1 MSVVLNGQ
9 KEPQFTDAA
18 GNFVPRP
25 LVPPRVAS
33 PINLLNPDRYEFYTF
48 NDDGDLVK
56 RLMTMKEIQSI
67 VANGDSDQQV
77 MAKNPS
83 GALDADANIRKIVS
97 NVQKVLN
104 KEMEDKSNATNK
116 VKPTKLDTPDTSSS
130 WSSILPAIFG
140 NTGESITPD
149 NAVPAVAAIG
159 GTPDS
164 VILSSTSKKPTTKP
178 TTTTTKNKSKPSKR
192 TTPRPSAAQKIRPN
206 ENRIPVKVVASNA
219 NHVLTVKRPTTA
231 SSAPTKQQSHFSS
244 ASTTPTKHN
253 THGAFNK
260 YGSSSHP
267 TKQSTAGSRPTQI
280 STENSSL
287 STRKPVNVVKGTPS
301 ALNSITTTKPLQLVG
316 TKAETI
322 VKRPIAMNKLSAN
335 KSSTKKPLKPSSTQ
349 GIIIRKTSPTPS
361 SVSVSSTVT
370 HKKNKIPNATETPVT
385 YNLFTLPA
393 FTATPS
399 MSTQR
404 VRPNP
409 SSSSSQTTQITSSS
423 VESRISTST
432 PPMVTVKLISP
443 KDQPTT
449 QATTKKRFSS
459 IPLTT
464 NIEKTA
470 PTTPLTPNTST
481 EGEKFDATT
490 TEMPNLFD
498 SDLSLNQIIEALKDT
513 EGTTMPYAAS
523 FNNVNDLFETS
534 TYDEQRTMQPMM
546 NGVDSVNTDTV
557 KVYNNG
563 VDYTTQLN
571 QPSESMEFKEV
582 MNDRVT
588 YIPQTTLHSHVMIN
602 DNSISEPS
610 TQYSPSNAMPM
621 RNEPASTE
629 TFINV
634 MQHKSGSDEMELK
647 GNPNNNGNSME
658 NILRESFDNVLQQ
671 VQSDERTTTAAPIDS
686 IEMSTIELLT
696 NNDIENVTAS
706 DKKKVIFKPVPEV
719 ATEGLD
725 KEPMTYFENVVK
737 QLAKEKDATT
747 VAISTELPASA
758 AAATSIPTSTATQP
772 ASTENQTKMGPAEI
786 NTIDATTELLLSTLA
801 DRLFADAATT
811 QSMQMDEE
819 STLQQ
824 QETTL
829 QQVQADEQSTSQ
841 QIEED
846 EQSTSHQVQVVDQ
859 STLIDSTEN
868 FQPTGTEKLVYSTEM
883 YSTQESQTDAEKLT
897 TAFAD
902 ETSTIDVENDQELA
916 ESNNLRLVTSTIP
929 NNNVSTNF
937 DFDWASTTLSDEA
950 FTDFTSE
957 ALRRENL
964 SMATTLVYND
974 QVTETTTEDTTTNYE
989 LVKLIETISKADSAH
1004 EQEKQQQQAT
1014 EAKKPPNTSSPNSIE
1029 RKEDSQE
1036 DKSTA
1041 ANNRDE
1047 QEFSNLGETTKQTNE
1062 IDLLKSGSQA
1072 RLPIKSVLTK
1082 LQNALDDISKGKL
1095 PPTLHSL
1102 KKKVTDS
1109 IKKAPTIQ
1117 LDPAPKQAL
1126 GLEESTVNAND
1137 DILEFTKFCNELA
1150 FDFWRVLNNDG
1161 ISSARSLV
1169 LSPFALTSMLAML
1182 FLGVRGRTSSEIND
1196 LLHLDDIVTFN
1207 PHAIFRNITESV
1219 DAKYEPNVLT
1229 SAFVREILSD
1239 RSKGKILSFY
1249 KEKVQQF
1256 YSGYVEEVNF
1266 NTVNDIIRRRTNM
1279 LVKRYT
1285 DGRVL
1290 DYLKSNNVWV
1300 RKPLAGISANIFETD
1315 CTNASKAE
1323 RDGEMFFQVL
1333 PSLRQRRLV
1342 PIPAAVWKNGFTAG
1356 YDPELD
1362 ATAVAIGLKENVV
1375 STVFVMPGQQG
1386 HSAPGDNLERLE
1398 SVLMANAVSKNAWR
1412 RLLATLMERPGL
1424 EVQIPRFT
1432 HRSFVN
1438 TTSALNKLGLKSL
1451 FDAND
1456 ADMRG
1461 ITGSTNRD
1469 MYLSDLVQINTFSTC
1484 GEDTLSEEH
1493 HVEMYP
1499 APPNKFRT
1507 MYYEQLQA
1515 RNRANAAAAAT
1526 AATKSTTTTTT
1537 TMSQPIDSYD
1547 IEAQR
1552 SFSDPLF
1559 DLKYLN
1565 LPLPLR
1571 PRQARVPETPRL
1583 RFDKPFIY
1591 FVRHNPTGMVLYMG
1605 RFNPRLLP

>member
-9 KEPQFTDAA
+9 QEPQFTDAA
-18 GNFVPRP
+18 GNYVPRP

-83 GALDADANIRKIVS
+83 GAFDSDANIRKIVS

-104 KEMEDKSNATNK
+104 KEMEGKLNATNHK
-116 VKPTKLDTPDTSSS
+116 VKPSKLDTPDTSSS

-140 NTGESITPD
+140 NTGESIAPD
-149 NAVPAVAAIG
+149 NGVAATGASMVVPAIG
-159 GTPDS
+159 STPDS
-164 VILSSTSKKPTTKP
+164 VILSTTSKKPFVHKKTSTS
-178 TTTTTKNKSKPSKR
+178 TTTKIKSKPSRR
-192 TTPRPSAAQKIRPN
+192 TTPRPSSAQKIRPN
-206 ENRIPVKVVASNA
+206 ENRIPVKVVSSNA
-219 NHVLTVKRPTTA
+219 NHVLTVKRPTTVA
-231 SSAPTKQQSHFSS
+231 AIPTKQQNVFAS
-244 ASTTPTKHN
+244 ASTKPTKQH
-253 THGAFNK
+253 TTASIK
-260 YGSSSHP
+260 IASSSHP
-267 TKQSTAGSRPTQI
+267 TKQSSGSRPTQFVAQ
-280 STENSSL
+280 SSL
-287 STRKPVNVVKGTPS
+287 STTRKPANMVKSTPS
-301 ALNSITTTKPLQLVG
+301 SLNSITTNKPLQLVG

-322 VKRPIAMNKLSAN
+322 IKRPIALNKLSN
-335 KSSTKKPLKPSSTQ
+335 NKPTKSSTTQ
-349 GIIIRKTSPTPS
+349 GLIIRKTSPTPT
-361 SVSVSSTVT
+361 SVYISSTAT
-370 HKKNKIPNATETPVT
+370 HKKNKIPSITQTPVT

-393 FTATPS
+393 FTATPTT
-399 MSTQR
+399 STQR
-404 VRPNP
+404 VRTKP
-409 SSSSSQTTQITSSS
+409 SSTQSMQITTPN
-423 VESRISTST
+423 VSRFSTST
-432 PPMVTVKLISP
+432 PTMVTVKLISP
-443 KDQPTT
+443 ETD
-449 QATTKKRFSS
+449 
-459 IPLTT
+459 
-464 NIEKTA
+464 A
-470 PTTPLTPNTST
+470 PTTNPSINKRISTTQSTISIEASSPTTPFAPITT
-481 EGEKFDATT
+481 IAGEMYDATT
-490 TEMPNLFD
+490 TEMPNIFD
-498 SDLSLNQIIEALKDT
+498 SDLSLNQIIEALRDT
-513 EGTTMPYAAS
+513 EATTMNFGPGINS
-523 FNNVNDLFETS
+523 VNDLFETS
-534 TYDEQRTMQPMM
+534 TYDEHMMQPPSA
-546 NGVDSVNTDTV
+546 GVDNVNTESV
-557 KVYNNG
+557 MVYNNG
-563 VDYTTQLN
+563 VDYTTQSN
-571 QPSESMEFKEV
+571 PSGESIEFKEA

-588 YIPQTTLHSHVMIN
+588 YIPQTTL
-602 DNSISEPS
+602 NSPSLVEPS
-610 TQYSPSNAMPM
+610 TEDVSSISTSL
-621 RNEPASTE
+621 RNEPLSTE

-634 MQHKSGSDEMELK
+634 MQHKSGSDEMELNS
-647 GNPNNNGNSME
+647 NPSANGNSME

-671 VQSDERTTTAAPIDS
+671 VQSVERTTTMASNNA
-686 IEMSTIELLT
+686 IELSTIALLT
-696 NNDIENVTAS
+696 NNDIENGTTNG
-706 DKKKVIFKPVPEV
+706 KKKVVFKPVPEV
-719 ATEGLD
+719 STEGLD
-725 KEPMTYFENVVK
+725 KEPMTYFENVVM
-737 QLAKEKDATT
+737 QLAKDKDATT
-747 VAISTELPASA
+747 MAASTESIAST
-758 AAATSIPTSTATQP
+758 AAATAATTSTSTATEP
-772 ASTENQTKMGPAEI
+772 IIIGENQTKVGPEYTEI

-801 DRLFADAATT
+801 NRLFGESAT
-811 QSMQMDEE
+811 MQLDE
-819 STLQQ
+819 
-824 QETTL
+824 
-829 QQVQADEQSTSQ
+829 EQST
-841 QIEED
+841 QIATTED
-846 EQSTSHQVQVVDQ
+846 
-859 STLIDSTEN
+859 TLT
-868 FQPTGTEKLVYSTEM
+868 PGTEKLIYSTEAYTM
-883 YSTQESQTDAEKLT
+883 QESQTNAEKST

-902 ETSTIDVENDQELA
+902 ESSTFDTDNDQDVA
-916 ESNNLRLVTSTIP
+916 ESNHIRLATSTDV
-929 NNNVSTNF
+929 NRDASTNF
-937 DFDWASTTLSDEA
+937 DFDYLSTTLSDES
-950 FTDFTSE
+950 FTDQTSE
-957 ALRRENL
+957 ALQRDNL
-964 SMATTLVYND
+964 SMTTTLAAD
-974 QVTETTTEDTTTNYE
+974 DGDKDTEIVTDAATTTNYE
-989 LVKLIETISKADSAH
+989 LIKLIETITKTNSPDADQA
-1004 EQEKQQQQAT
+1004 QQSMNV
-1014 EAKKPPNTSSPNSIE
+1014 KKSPNTTSPNSME

-1036 DKSTA
+1036 DKSTVA
-1041 ANNRDE
+1041 IKRDE
-1047 QEFSNLGETTKQTNE
+1047 NEFSNLGETTKQTNE
-1062 IDLLKSGSQA
+1062 NDLVKSGAQA

-1102 KKKVTDS
+1102 KKKVSDS

-1126 GLEESTVNAND
+1126 GLEESTASAND

-1207 PHAIFRNITESV
+1207 PHAIFRNITESI
-1219 DAKYEPNVLT
+1219 DNKYEPNVLT

-1290 DYLKSNNVWV
+1290 DYLKTNNVWV

-1315 CTNASKAE
+1315 CSNASKVE

-1333 PSLRQRRLV
+1333 PSLRQRRLI

-1362 ATAVAIGLKENVV
+1362 ATAMAIGLKDNII

-1461 ITGSTNRD
+1461 ITGSTTRD
-1469 MYLSDLVQINTFSTC
+1469 MYLSDLIQINTFSTC
-1484 GEDTLSEEH
+1484 GEDQLVEEH

-1515 RNRANAAAAAT
+1515 RNRANAVT
-1526 AATKSTTTTTT
+1526 ATKTTSTTTIH
-1537 TMSQPIDSYD
+1537 PIASASYD
-1547 IEAQR
+1547 IDAQR
-1552 SFSDPLF
+1552 AFFDPLF
-1559 DLKYLN
+1559 DLKYMN

>member
-18 GNFVPRP
+18 GNYVPRP

-83 GALDADANIRKIVS
+83 GALDSDANIRKIVS

-104 KEMEDKSNATNK
+104 KEMENKSNATQK
-116 VKPTKLDTPDTSSS
+116 LKPTKLDTPDTSQS

-140 NTGESITPD
+140 NTGESISPD
-149 NAVPAVAAIG
+149 NAAVA
-159 GTPDS
+159 DS
-164 VILSSTSKKPTTKP
+164 VLLSTTSKKPVVHKTPP
-178 TTTTTKNKSKPSKR
+178 TTTTTKFKSKPSRR
-192 TTPRPSAAQKIRPN
+192 TTQRPSSAHKIRPN
-206 ENRIPVKVVASNA
+206 ENRIPVKVVSSNV
-219 NHVLTVKRPTTA
+219 NHVLTVKRPTTVSA
-231 SSAPTKQQSHFSS
+231 APTKHATIYSS

-253 THGAFNK
+253 TAASNK
-260 YGSSSHP
+260 FASSSHP
-267 TKQSTAGSRPTQI
+267 TKQSTGSRPTQFAG
-280 STENSSL
+280 ESSL
-287 STRKPVNVVKGTPS
+287 SSTRKPVHVVKGTPS
-301 ALNSITTTKPLQLVG
+301 SFNSITTNKPLQLVG
-316 TKAETI
+316 TKAETSI
-322 VKRPIAMNKLSAN
+322 KRPIPVNKLS
-335 KSSTKKPLKPSSTQ
+335 SKPSKSPSTQ
-349 GIIIRKTSPTPS
+349 GLLIRKTSTSSPTTVSIPS
-361 SVSVSSTVT
+361 TT
-370 HKKNKIPNATETPVT
+370 AQKKNKIPSFTQSPVT

-393 FTATPS
+393 FTATPTT
-399 MSTQR
+399 STQR
-404 VRPNP
+404 VRTKP
-409 SSSSSQTTQITSSS
+409 SSTQAVQTTTPN
-423 VESRISTST
+423 ESRFSTST
-432 PPMVTVKLISP
+432 PTMVTVKLISP
-443 KDQPTT
+443 SDEPATNPTT
-449 QATTKKRFSS
+449 NPSTIKRISTTQFSTS
-459 IPLTT
+459 SEASSPTT
-464 NIEKTA
+464 PIAPITITESESFDA
-470 PTTPLTPNTST
+470 PTTELPNI
-481 EGEKFDATT
+481 
-490 TEMPNLFD
+490 FD
-498 SDLSLNQIIEALKDT
+498 SDFSLNQIIEALRDT
-513 EGTTMPYAAS
+513 EATTMTFGPG
-523 FNNVNDLFETS
+523 FNGANELFETS
-534 TYDEQRTMQPMM
+534 TYDEHTVQPPLTAVE
-546 NGVDSVNTDTV
+546 NINTESVM
-557 KVYNNG
+557 VYNNG
-563 VDYTTQLN
+563 IDYTTQPN
-571 QPSESMEFKEV
+571 PTSESIEFKEAMV
-582 MNDRVT
+582 DRVT
-588 YIPQTTLHSHVMIN
+588 YIPQTTLHSQSLIS
-602 DNSISEPS
+602 DNSISEQSTDDAPS
-610 TQYSPSNAMPM
+610 ISTAM
-621 RNEPASTE
+621 RNEPISTE
-629 TFINV
+629 SFVNL

-647 GNPNNNGNSME
+647 GNPSANGNSIE

-671 VQSDERTTTAAPIDS
+671 VQSDDRTTTPASNDPIDS
-686 IEMSTIELLT
+686 STVALFT

-706 DKKKVIFKPVPEV
+706 DKSKVVLKPVPEV
-719 ATEGLD
+719 STNGID
-725 KEPMTYFENVVK
+725 KEPMTYFENVVM
-737 QLAKEKDATT
+737 QLTKDKDATT
-747 VAISTELPASA
+747 VAASTESA
-758 AAATSIPTSTATQP
+758 ATTTAATTKFSASTATEP
-772 ASTENQTKMGPAEI
+772 AKIESQTRVGPEFTEI

-801 DRLFADAATT
+801 NRLFGEMATT
-811 QSMQMDEE
+811 QQ
-819 STLQQ
+819 QQ
-824 QETTL
+824 QEE
-829 QQVQADEQSTSQ
+829 EQST
-841 QIEED
+841 QID
-846 EQSTSHQVQVVDQ
+846 TSE
-859 STLIDSTEN
+859 SALATA
-868 FQPTGTEKLVYSTEM
+868 TEKLIYSTEA
-883 YSTQESQTDAEKLT
+883 YSTQESQTDAEPST
-897 TAFAD
+897 TAFSD
-902 ETSTIDVENDQELA
+902 ESSTNDVDNDQEVA
-916 ESNNLRLVTSTIP
+916 ESNNLRMATSTDGNIDA
-929 NNNVSTNF
+929 STNF
-937 DFDWASTTLSDEA
+937 DFDYASTTLSDES
-950 FTDFTSE
+950 FTDPTSE
-957 ALRRENL
+957 TLQRENL
-964 SMATTLVYND
+964 SPATTLADDFND
-974 QVTETTTEDTTTNYE
+974 TEATTDDITTTNYE
-989 LVKLIETISKADSAH
+989 MIKLIETITKAN
-1004 EQEKQQQQAT
+1004 QEPQSNNFKKAT
-1014 EAKKPPNTSSPNSIE
+1014 VTSSTSSME

-1036 DKSTA
+1036 EKSTA
-1041 ANNRDE
+1041 AIKRDE
-1047 QEFSNLGETTKQTNE
+1047 HEFSNLGETTKHTNE
-1062 IDLLKSGSQA
+1062 IDLLKSGAQN
-1072 RLPIKSVLTK
+1072 RMPIKSVLMK
-1082 LQNALDDISKGKL
+1082 LQSALDDISNGRL
-1095 PPTLHSL
+1095 PPPLQSL

-1109 IKKAPTIQ
+1109 INVKKTSAIQ

-1126 GLEESTVNAND
+1126 GLEESTLNAND

-1169 LSPFALTSMLAML
+1169 LSPFALTSMMAML

-1219 DAKYEPNVLT
+1219 DSKYDSNVLT

-1290 DYLKSNNVWV
+1290 DYLKTNNVWV
-1300 RKPLAGISANIFETD
+1300 RKPLAAISANVFETD

-1333 PSLRQRRLV
+1333 PSLRQRRLI
-1342 PIPAAVWKNGFTAG
+1342 PIPAAVWRNGFTAG

-1362 ATAVAIGLKENVV
+1362 ATAVAIGLKDNII

-1438 TTSALNKLGLKSL
+1438 TTNALNKLGLKSL
-1451 FDAND
+1451 FSASD

-1461 ITGSTNRD
+1461 ITGSTTRD
-1469 MYLSDLVQINTFSTC
+1469 MYLSDLIQINTFSTC
-1484 GEDTLSEEH
+1484 GEDKLAEEH

-1507 MYYEQLQA
+1507 MYYDQLQA
-1515 RNRANAAAAAT
+1515 RNRANG
-1526 AATKSTTTTTT
+1526 ATKTTPTTTH
-1537 TMSQPIDSYD
+1537 SDAPYD
-1547 IEAQR
+1547 GDAQR
-1552 SFSDPLF
+1552 SFPDPLF
-1559 DLKYLN
+1559 DLKYMN